1 MRIIDK
7 TPLIEEDG
15 SISFINRVKGSLQYG
30 FSWYPDLQAQQKAI
44 SILDKKLGK
53 KFTLIRNHTL
63 GRSKITVP
71 LLLIGPPGVYVIFVT
86 HLEGAYEAKGDSWGT
101 ISKGSFKAASINL
114 LTRTKQLG
122 KAIQV
127 YIERQKFEL
136 PNGVVP
142 ILLSV
147 NPALHVASVRPLVR
161 IVMSDAAERFAAS
174 LGQEPPRMSV
184 EVVHQMAEAIVN
196 PRSPKAAEAPA
207 QPLSESVQEA
217 PSEQYEEYMPE
228 PSFSP
233 ESDMGDLG
241 FAFEE
246 EEPVQAPPAPKPKPR
261 KVARPPAKKASSGY
275 FGMTEKQLIILGVMA
290 AILVCFLIFFI
301 IGTLWWLS

>member
-1 MRIIDK
+1 MKIIDK

-44 SILDKKLGK
+44 NLLGKKLGK

-63 GRSKITVP
+63 GKSNITIP
-71 LLLIGPPGVYVIFVT
+71 LILIGPPGVHIIFVT
-86 HLEGAYEAKGDSWGT
+86 HLEGSYEAKGDAWGT
-101 ISKGSFKAASINL
+101 IAKGSFKAASVNL
-114 LTRTKQLG
+114 LKRTKQLG
-122 KAIQV
+122 KAMQV
-127 YIERQKFEL
+127 YLERQSFEL

-161 IVMSDAAERFAAS
+161 IVMSDAAERFASS
-174 LGQEPPRMSV
+174 LAQEPPRMSV
-184 EVVHQMAEAIVN
+184 EIVHQMAEAIIN

-207 QPLSESVQEA
+207 QPPFGSVQEVA
-217 PSEQYEEYMPE
+217 AEEYIPE

-246 EEPVQAPPAPKPKPR
+246 EEPVQAPPAPVAEPR
-261 KVARPPAKKASSGY
+261 KKARPPAKKASSGY

-290 AILVCFLIFFI
+290 AILVCFLISFI